1 MVSVGALPP
10 TERLG
15 EDGLSS
21 HVAGK
26 GVQRPRRGAEAQ
38 TAEWD
43 PRGLCSG
50 LFPVFRVFRR
60 PAVFGGR

>member
-1 MVSVGALPP
+1 MFSVGVLPL

-21 HVAGK
+21 HAVGK
-26 GVQRPRRGAEAQ
+26 GVQRPRRGAEVQ
-38 TAEWD
+38 TPEWD

-50 LFPVFRVFRR
+50 FPVFRVFRR
-60 PAVFGGR
+60 LAVFGGR